1 MTDSKPQV
9 GPRSLVARIAQR
21 LRARPDSEH
30 EMRFNALGFGTAIL
44 VYLLAT
50 ASGDA
55 PGILA
60 VPPVYLAINLAVLGH
75 ILRYPGICRPR
86 RIFSIVSDLGAL
98 FCVMQIGGETT
109 AVLVPLFFWVI
120 LGNGFRFGPAFLALA
135 TAAGLTSFGAV
146 VATTPFWSAHGALA
160 AGLAAGML
168 LMPLGAMPLIRRL
181 STDQRKAEAENREKG
196 LLLAGMGHELRTP
209 LTAIVGTGSVLQ
221 DTRLSP
227 VQREMARRVVSAGQ
241 RLLQLV
247 DDIPPGPAR
256 PGRGG
261 DR

>member
-1 MTDSKPQV
+1 
-9 GPRSLVARIAQR
+9 
-21 LRARPDSEH
+21 
-30 EMRFNALGFGTAIL
+30 
-44 VYLLAT
+44 
-50 ASGDA
+50 
-55 PGILA
+55 
-60 VPPVYLAINLAVLGH
+60 
-75 ILRYPGICRPR
+75 
-86 RIFSIVSDLGAL
+86 
-98 FCVMQIGGETT
+98 
-109 AVLVPLFFWVI
+109 
-120 LGNGFRFGPAFLALA
+120 
-135 TAAGLTSFGAV
+135 V
-146 VATTPFWSAHGALA
+146 VATTPFWSEHAALA

-168 LMPLGAMPLIRRL
+168 LLPLGAMPLIRRL
-181 STDQRKAEAENREKG
+181 STDQRRAEAENREKA

-247 DDIPPGPAR
+247 DDIPAGPAR

>member
-9 GPRSLVARIAQR
+9 GPRTLVAGIAQR

-50 ASGDA
+50 AGDT
-55 PGILA
+55 GILA
-60 VPPVYLAINLAVLGH
+60 VPPVYLAINVAVLGH
-75 ILRYPGICRPR
+75 ILLHPGICRPR
-86 RIFSIVSDLGAL
+86 RIFSIVSDLCAL
-98 FCVMQIGGETT
+98 FCVMRVGGETT
-109 AVLVPLFFWVI
+109 AVLIPLFFWVI

-135 TAAGLTSFGAV
+135 TAAGLVSFGAV
-146 VATTPFWSAHGALA
+146 VVTTPFWSAHGTLA
-160 AGLAAGML
+160 AGLFGGML
-168 LMPLGAMPLIRRL
+168 LVPLSAMRMIRKL
-181 STDQRKAEAENREKG
+181 STDRRQAEAENREKA
-196 LLLAGMGHELRTP
+196 LLLAGMSHELRMP

-227 VQREMARRVVSAGQ
+227 VQRKMARRLVSAGQ

-247 DDIPPGPAR
+247 DDMPAGPAR
-256 PGRGG
+256 SERGG

>member
-44 VYLLAT
+44 AYLLVMV
-50 ASGDA
+50 SGDH

-60 VPPVYLAINLAVLGH
+60 VPSVYLAINLAVLGH

-86 RIFSIVSDLGAL
+86 RIFSIVCDLGAL

-135 TAAGLTSFGAV
+135 AAVGLVSFGAV
-146 VATTPFWSAHGALA
+146 VATTPFWSAHATLA
-160 AGLAAGML
+160 AGLLGGML
-168 LMPLGAMPLIRRL
+168 LLPLGAMPLIRRL
-181 STDQRKAEAENREKG
+181 SREKWTAEAENREKA

-227 VQREMARRVVSAGQ
+227 VQREMVRRLVSAGQ

-247 DDIPPGPAR
+247 DDIPAGPTR

>member
-1 MTDSKPQV
+1 MSDGKRQV
-9 GPRSLVARIAQR
+9 GPSSQVLRIARR

-44 VYLLAT
+44 IYLLAT
-50 ASGDA
+50 AGSG
-55 PGILA
+55 PIILA
-60 VPPVYLAINLAVLGH
+60 VPPAYLAINLAVLGH
-75 ILRYPGICRPR
+75 ILLHPGICRPR

-98 FCVMQIGGETT
+98 FCVMHIGGETT
-109 AVLVPLFFWVI
+109 AVLVPLYLWVI

-146 VATTPFWSAHGALA
+146 VATTPFWSAHGSLA
-160 AGLAAGML
+160 AGLLGGML
-168 LMPLGAMPLIRRL
+168 LVPLGTMRLIRKL
-181 STDQRKAEAENREKG
+181 STDQRKAEAENREKA

-221 DTRLSP
+221 DTGLSP

-247 DDIPPGPAR
+247 DDIPAGPAR

-261 DR
+261 NR